1 MRITHFDIDEQNLP
15 AVQPNHTGCA

>member
-1 MRITHFDIDEQNLP
+1 VRITHFDIDEQNLP